1 MARCSAS
8 CLRVRGGFSEKAGAS
23 EVRHGKRRHITV
35 DRDASRRFGLTHQ
48 FSFWVSGAILSSTPS
63 FSGGAVSAGSKL
75 DQPGRRDDIPRSL
88 MLKTPL
94 TVLLVLRCFIL
105 PSLGDA
111 GAVSST
117 AESTLVKD
125 GCSWTSADI
134 VAVWLIGMWDVLGT
148 GRYAGRQASRRTLGA
163 VVSGTDDCWLAGWMG
178 EEKGE
183 LLC

>member
-1 MARCSAS
+1 M
-8 CLRVRGGFSEKAGAS
+8 
-23 EVRHGKRRHITV
+23 
-35 DRDASRRFGLTHQ
+35 
-48 FSFWVSGAILSSTPS
+48 
-63 FSGGAVSAGSKL
+63 SAGSKL
-75 DQPGRRDDIPRSL
+75 GQAGGQDDIPRSL

-94 TVLLVLRCFIL
+94 TVLLVLRCFTL

-134 VAVWLIGMWDVLGT
+134 VAGWLVGMWDVLG
-148 GRYAGRQASRRTLGA
+148 AGWYEGKQASRRTSGA
-163 VVSGTDDCWLAGWMG
+163 VVSGTDDCWLAEWMG